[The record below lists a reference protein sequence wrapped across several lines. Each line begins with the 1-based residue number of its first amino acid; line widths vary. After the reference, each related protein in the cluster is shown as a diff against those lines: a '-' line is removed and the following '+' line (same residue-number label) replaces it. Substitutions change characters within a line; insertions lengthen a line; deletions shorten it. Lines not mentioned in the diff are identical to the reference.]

1 MNEERGCLPLL
12 HKAPAERLP
21 HTRTTSALIPPLR
34 PIVPTF
40 RHRPTLGL
48 LLAGAVLAATAPAPA
63 LGASYGLSGTSFPA
77 CAGGSWTTSGDTHT
91 CSGSI
96 ALAAGDTIIPSKKNS
111 VLVANAGITLA
122 GNSQLGSNLRPL
134 TVRTTWGSIQIS
146 GSGNTMYG
154 DLESSSGAI
163 SISGSSH
170 TGSIT
175 TNGAASIV
183 ASTVDGTVSA
193 QNGIQ
198 TTNAEITGSLTATSG
213 SISLSGGSVG
223 GEVRSGCCSISANSS
238 DLLGGATAHSGLAV
252 SGGSIAGNFSL
263 TALNAASF
271 TSTTMSS
278 GSISGASTI
287 TFNNS
292 RIGIQA
298 PISATA
304 GTGEITVTNGST
316 VYGSLSA
323 PHYSSVRVT
332 SGSFVYGTCSPI
344 KTDLGFCGEA
354 SCSPFLGQAT
364 INEVHQIGQNNW
376 IEVKVFDSSTDYGGW
391 TLRSCAA
398 SGNKTECGTYAL
410 AGIGLQN
417 GHYIVVDVDMKHID
431 VHQSKSMSAT
441 LFDGSGK
448 EIDFLNVNNFGVST
462 PNCPFVFDTV
472 ISTTSSNLKGV
483 ARLPDGTG
491 EWEELSAPGN
501 TDPGT
506 IGDSNTPGAT
516 IDHIRI
522 EHHGQG
528 LTCAVTTLTIK
539 ACANESCS
547 SLHTAGG
554 ITGTLSASEGGVYW
568 TEGNAAFSI
577 GASGYTT
584 KDVQPATTTWGL
596 ASANPPP
603 TTGYKCD
610 NTSDGLDANA
620 DTQCQFSATRAGFIV
635 SHSRTGNETEIPSQ
649 IAGITSDTYY
659 LRAVESSTN
668 NPAVCTPA
676 IVNQSNVGVTFAYAC
691 NDPSTCAAG
700 HMLVVNSTEMPSSGA
715 SVNLDFDG
723 DGSAPITLRYDDVGR
738 ITVNASKTLTPEDGT
753 AVTLTGSTNAFVVK
767 PYAFRLHDLA
777 CADGDNPSP
786 DDGAFCVAGGT
797 FTGKVEA
804 VRYDP
809 SAAHNLGGV
818 TPSFGHESPPQT
830 VTFEPAALI
839 NPTSDPADPV
849 DDFAPSSTGS
859 FGGISNHAIATMVWP
874 NVGTIRIKPTMN
886 YLGAGDLTAAGRNDS
901 IAFAGNVG
909 RFYPHHFALSA
920 GSIRPACM
928 DGSFTYMDQ
937 PSLGITFT
945 IEARNKANEITTNYF
960 AAPTGGYAHLA
971 TVAVVAEDVNSAT
984 DLGSRIGGLG
994 MPNWTAGEY
1003 AIDVENAMFSRSFSP
1018 DGPFN
1023 ELAIGVKVVDGVDKA
1038 PLADT
1043 NMTTTPPGD
1052 CTMASVCDA
1061 VRIGSETQ
1069 MRFGRLRLANVYG
1082 YYSPLEMAVEAQYW
1096 SGNSWVRNLDDN
1108 CTVIENDNLAALK
1121 TSDPAAHETGW
1132 TLTAP
1137 PGTLDGGRGKIELTR
1152 TADAARSARICV
1164 DLGADPA
1171 SGVDC
1176 DASAGNNLPWL
1187 QGKWPPGTGHDN
1199 DPWATATFGIFRQ
1212 EGRKGIYNREL
1223 Y

>member
-1 MNEERGCLPLL
+1 MNEKRGCLPLL
-12 HKAPAERLP
+12 HKAPAEHLP
-21 HTRTTSALIPPLR
+21 QARIASALIPPLR

-40 RHRPTLGL
+40 RHRLTLGL
-48 LLAGAVLAATAPAPA
+48 LLTSAALAATAPAPA
-63 LGASYGLSGTSFPA
+63 LGASYELSGTSFPA
-77 CAGGSWTTSGDTHT
+77 CAGGSWSTSGDTHT

-96 ALAAGDTIIPSKKNS
+96 ALATGDTIIPSKENS

-122 GNSQLGSNLRPL
+122 GNSQLGSNLQPL

-163 SISGSSH
+163 NISGSSH

-271 TSTTMSS
+271 TNTTMSS

-287 TFNNS
+287 TFDNS

-376 IEVKVFDSSTDYGGW
+376 IEVKVFDSSTDYSGW

-417 GHYIVVDVDMKHID
+417 GHYIVVDVNMKHID

-448 EIDFLNVNNFGVST
+448 EIDFLNVNNFGVNT
-462 PNCPFVFDTV
+462 PNCPFVFDTT

-491 EWEELSAPGN
+491 EWEELSSPGN

-522 EHHGQG
+522 VHDGHG
-528 LTCAVTTLTIK
+528 LTCAPETVSVQACADPDCQTPYTDGLSGQITGGNTAAGFVIPAGAGSVSVPVRKTTPGPTTL
-539 ACANESCS
+539 AAS
-547 SLHTAGG
+547 SLSPAPTSMPRIRCFVGASETCSMDFSDAGFIFDIPTLTAGQPSAAITLSAVKIADTGVHCAPG
-554 ITGTLSASEGGVYW
+554 ITGEQTVKFWSSYD
-568 TEGNAAFSI
+568 N
-577 GASGYTT
+577 
-584 KDVQPATTTWGL
+584 PATGSSQVSVNGQLINTAAPGTGL
-596 ASANPPP
+596 TLQFDPEAQ
-603 TTGYKCD
+603 
-610 NTSDGLDANA
+610 
-620 DTQCQFSATRAGFIV
+620 TQLIV
-635 SHSRTGNETEIPSQ
+635 S
-649 IAGITSDTYY
+649 
-659 LRAVESSTN
+659 
-668 NPAVCTPA
+668 
-676 IVNQSNVGVTFAYAC
+676 YA
-691 NDPSTCAAG
+691 
-700 HMLVVNSTEMPSSGA
+700 
-715 SVNLDFDG
+715 
-723 DGSAPITLRYDDVGR
+723 DVGR
-738 ITVNASKTLTPEDGT
+738 LRLDARYDGT
-753 AVTLTGSTNAFVVK
+753 GEEAGLMLLGNDHFVVK
-767 PYAFRLHDLA
+767 PHRFEISAITCADDTVNPAASSAAEGKFCKAGENFTLEVKAVNALGAPTPNFGKETPPESVKVTSELVSGLELANNPQPFYSFAAFGKECGGEDESATA
-777 CADGDNPSP
+777 CGTIRWSEVGIITLTPGVADGD
-786 DDGAFCVAGGT
+786 
-797 FTGKVEA
+797 
-804 VRYDP
+804 
-809 SAAHNLGGV
+809 
-818 TPSFGHESPPQT
+818 
-830 VTFEPAALI
+830 
-839 NPTSDPADPV
+839 
-849 DDFAPSSTGS
+849 
-859 FGGISNHAIATMVWP
+859 
-874 NVGTIRIKPTMN
+874 
-886 YLGAGDLTAAGRNDS
+886 YLGAGDVMGQS
-901 IAFAGNVG
+901 SGNIG
-909 RFYPHHFALSA
+909 RFYPHHFKIELPLTGEALIDRADLNTGDTEAVCSTPFTYLGEGFKTRFRLSA
-920 GSIRPACM
+920 RNAGNQITQNYDGAFAKLSLVSRNTYRFAASGLPTGAGLGPGDPAPAGAWSEGEAEVTAHHEIGRPA
-928 DGSFTYMDQ
+928 DGSVAPPATV
-937 PSLGITFT
+937 T
-945 IEARNKANEITTNYF
+945 IL
-960 AAPTGGYAHLA
+960 AAP
-971 TVAVVAEDVNSAT
+971 VDS
-984 DLGSRIGGLG
+984 
-994 MPNWTAGEY
+994 
-1003 AIDVENAMFSRSFSP
+1003 
-1018 DGPFN
+1018 
-1023 ELAIGVKVVDGVDKA
+1023 DGV
-1038 PLADT
+1038 
-1043 NMTTTPPGD
+1043 TT
-1052 CTMASVCDA
+1052 ASA
-1061 VRIGSETQ
+1061 AAETLPEAETTL
-1069 MRFGRLRLANVYG
+1069 RFGRLRLANVYG
-1082 YYSPLEMAVEAQYW
+1082 YYAPLSMPVEAQYW
-1096 SGNSWVRNLDDN
+1096 SGQSWVLNLDDN
-1108 CTVIENDNLAALK
+1108 CTAITNDNLAAL
-1121 TSDPAAHETGW
+1121 AADATTTVTGW

-1137 PGTLDGGRGKIELTR
+1137 GTLAAGRGTITLSL
-1152 TADAARSARICV
+1152 DDGAARSARICV
-1164 DLGADPA
+1164 DLGDDPA
-1171 SGVDC
+1171 SGVGC
-1176 DASAGNNLPWL
+1176 DAATSADLPWL
-1187 QGKWPPGTGHDN
+1187 QGKWPPGADHDN
-1199 DPWATATFGIFRQ
+1199 DPWATATFGVFRQ